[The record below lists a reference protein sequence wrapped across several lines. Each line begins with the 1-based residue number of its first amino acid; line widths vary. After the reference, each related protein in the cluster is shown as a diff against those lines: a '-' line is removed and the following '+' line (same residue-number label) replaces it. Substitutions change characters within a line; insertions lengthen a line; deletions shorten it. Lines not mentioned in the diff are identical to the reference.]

1 MTTAPRAR
9 LLDAALAV
17 LDDDGVEGL
26 TLRAIARRANVSHGA
41 PLKHFPHRAAL
52 LSAVATV
59 GFRELNV
66 RAEAAV
72 RACPEGAPAAARLR
86 AGARG
91 YVAYALGRP
100 AMFTLMFRHDLLD
113 PRDKELSRAG
123 MSAFDD
129 HLLVLVRAAQA
140 EGWRPGAD
148 TRALTGAVWSGLHGV
163 AQLWLWGSL
172 ALGTGAT
179 SIDEALDALFTSFD
193 LKEH

>member
-72 RACPEGAPAAARLR
+72 RACPEGRRRPHGCGPGPAATWRTR
-86 AGARG
+86 WD
-91 YVAYALGRP
+91 GRRCSP
-100 AMFTLMFRHDLLD
+100 
-113 PRDKELSRAG
+113 
-123 MSAFDD
+123 
-129 HLLVLVRAAQA
+129 
-140 EGWRPGAD
+140 
-148 TRALTGAVWSGLHGV
+148 
-163 AQLWLWGSL
+163 
-172 ALGTGAT
+172 
-179 SIDEALDALFTSFD
+179 
-193 LKEH
+193 